1 MSLII
6 CKLKFLMVFGILLI
20 SGCQNKI
27 NGVRNHGQLLKNAQ
41 SISSPVSN
49 EINNIEKIER
59 CRRELDA
66 LKKVDVNIYN
76 KRKSEFDKLMS
87 DAVIYN
93 GVRVDVKE
101 YTQGTVDALYRFRVN
116 KLCAD
121 ISSDI
126 LNKLTE

>member
-1 MSLII
+1 M
-6 CKLKFLMVFGILLI
+6 
-20 SGCQNKI
+20 
-27 NGVRNHGQLLKNAQ
+27 
-41 SISSPVSN
+41 
-49 EINNIEKIER
+49 
-59 CRRELDA
+59 
-66 LKKVDVNIYN
+66 DVNIYN

-93 GVRVDVKE
+93 GIRVDVKE

>member
-1 MSLII
+1 MQKIILFTVLII
-6 CKLKFLMVFGILLI
+6 FVFLT
-20 SGCQNKI
+20 SGCHKKTGMFRDEN
-27 NGVRNHGQLLKNAQ
+27 NRRLKYSEQ
-41 SISSPVSN
+41 SLNTPVSD
-49 EINNIEKIER
+49 EINNIEKMER

-66 LKKVDVNIYN
+66 LKKVDVNFYN

>member
-41 SISSPVSN
+41 GISSPVSN